1 MSAILYGNLS
11 VEIASRRGA
20 RITRMTL
27 RQNPF
32 DLLHQRRPEALPR
45 HPILGREQQLADALR
60 AIQQRRPIEFHADC
74 GYGKTTLLEHIVASV
89 SERYS
94 TVGCIYLRADRDR
107 VEDLLQQLVTELY
120 SSDQPVKLTP
130 GECAQLLG
138 QAGLIIAVNDAPAD
152 PAQVGYLLDVL
163 SGCTLVI
170 GSARRVPVRGGSSH
184 DLAGLPVNAALSLL
198 AAGLGRS
205 LTSQELPAA
214 QDLVAAVGGQ
224 PLHLKQ
230 AAALVNDGSHSIVSL
245 ARQAAADP
253 AALDRL
259 SIGALTDRER
269 RALAVLAFAAGA
281 LLPGEVVD
289 VIGQVAQLGECLQ
302 LLHRRG
308 LAEQRHDRFG
318 LPICKAE
325 SYRAMLL
332 GDLQLGSSVAG
343 LCNWL
348 ATRDPTASES
358 LSGANA
364 ALAIMEFAA
373 ARRDWMAVVQL
384 ARAAEQILFI
394 AARWEAWH
402 HALSQGLA
410 AAQASFPTAAEAFF
424 SHQLGSL
431 ELCRDHVDEASRL
444 LRHALALREQ
454 AGDRDGAELTRQNL
468 QLLELPPAPATPR
481 PRVPRPVATVLTA
494 ALTVLGLVVGAVA
507 IAGAVGGGGP
517 GSPTPPPNS
526 TGTGTSTG
534 PGTSNGTGTSTG
546 PGTSNGTGTSTG
558 NQVAVPDV
566 IGQTQDKATSTL
578 KGAGLTVVPTT
589 TSNCNSTSSGN
600 VVTQNPAGG
609 ASVGKGSS
617 VTITMCS
624 PAATMVRVPNIVGQT
639 QDQATA
645 TLRNA
650 GLTAMPATTS
660 NCNSADNGNVVTQ
673 NPAGGASVGK
683 GSSVAIGVCSPA
695 ATMVTVP
702 NVIGQTQGQA
712 TGTLKGVGLT
722 AAPTTTTT
730 CDATDNGKVVS
741 QNPQGGTPADQGSSV
756 TITVCSAKVTVP
768 NVVGQTQG
776 QATGTL
782 KGVGLTAAPTTT
794 TTCDATDNG
803 KVVSQNP
810 QGGTPADQGSSV
822 TITVC
827 SAKVTVPN
835 VVGQTQGQATGTL
848 KGVGLTAD
856 PATTSD
862 SSVCT
867 TAQDGLVVIQNPQ
880 GGTPADQGSS
890 VTITVCEAPSP
901 NDSASSDDSTSPIG

>member
-1 MSAILYGNLS
+1 MNAILYGNLS
-11 VEIASRRGA
+11 VEIASRHGA
-20 RITRMTL
+20 RVTRVTL

-32 DLLHQRRPEALPR
+32 DLLHRRRPEALPR
-45 HPILGREQQLADALR
+45 QPIFGREQQLADALR

-74 GYGKTTLLEHIVASV
+74 GYGKTTLLEHIVAGV

-94 TVGCIYLRADRDR
+94 AAGCIYLQADRDR
-107 VEDLLQQLVTELY
+107 VEDLLQQLVTQLY
-120 SSDQPVKLTP
+120 RSDQPVKLTP

-138 QAGLIIAVNDAPAD
+138 QAGLIIAVDDAPAD

-184 DLAGLPVNAALSLL
+184 DLAGLPVGAALSLL
-198 AAGLGRS
+198 AADLGRS
-205 LTSQELPAA
+205 LTNQELPAA

-230 AAALVNDGSHSIVSL
+230 AAALVNDGSHSIASL

-318 LPICKAE
+318 LPVCKTE

-343 LCNWL
+343 LCSWL

-373 ARRDWMAVVQL
+373 ERRDWMAVVRL

-431 ELCRDHVDEASRL
+431 ELCLDHLDEASRL

-468 QLLELPPAPATPR
+468 RLLELPPAPAPPR
-481 PRVPRPVATVLTA
+481 PRVPRPVAAVLTA
-494 ALTVLGLVVGAVA
+494 VLTVLGLVVGAVA
-507 IAGAVGGGGP
+507 IAGAVAGGGP
-517 GSPTPPPNS
+517 SSPAPPPNS
-526 TGTGTSTG
+526 TGTSTG
-534 PGTSNGTGTSTG
+534 PGTSNGTG
-546 PGTSNGTGTSTG
+546 PGTSNGTATGTD

-566 IGQTQDKATSTL
+566 IGQTRDQATSTL
-578 KGAGLTVVPTT
+578 TGAGLTVVPTT
-589 TSNCNSTSSGN
+589 TSNCNSTG
-600 VVTQNPAGG
+600 TGH
-609 ASVGKGSS
+609 
-617 VTITMCS
+617 
-624 PAATMVRVPNIVGQT
+624 
-639 QDQATA
+639 
-645 TLRNA
+645 
-650 GLTAMPATTS
+650 
-660 NCNSADNGNVVTQ
+660 VVTQ

-695 ATMVTVP
+695 ATMVRVP
-702 NVIGQTQGQA
+702 NVIGQTQDQA

-722 AAPTTTTT
+722 AMPATTSN
-730 CDATDNGKVVS
+730 CDRANNGNVVT
-741 QNPQGGTPADQGSSV
+741 QNPRGGASVGKGSSV
-756 TITVCSAKVTVP
+756 AIAVCHPAATPVTVP
-768 NVVGQTQG
+768 NVVGQTRD

-782 KGVGLTAAPTTT
+782 TGAGLTAAPTTT
-794 TTCDATDNG
+794 TTCDTTDNG
-803 KVVSQNP
+803 KVVSQDP
-810 QGGTPADQGSSV
+810 QGGTPADPGSRV

-827 SAKVTVPN
+827 GAKVTVPN
-835 VVGQTQGQATGTL
+835 VIGQTQDQATGTL
-848 KGVGLTAD
+848 RDVGLTAD
-856 PATTSD
+856 RAPTSD

-867 TAQDGLVVIQNPQ
+867 TAQDGLVVSQDPQ
-880 GGTPADQGSS
+880 GGTPADPGSR
-890 VTITVCEAPSP
+890 VTITVCSAKVTVPNVIGQTQDQATGTLRDVGLTAAPTTNTTCDATDNGKVVSQDP
-901 NDSASSDDSTSPIG
+901 QGGTPADPDSRVTINVCSIIS